1 MFRCTCSIPGEYLR
15 DSCFQNWNICHSELL
30 PYKLNLKRFLAFIH
44 HQQTQSWSYG
54 ELFVFRS
61 IWPKNVKGRLFWIV
75 RGKLSNYAKRKLLA
89 ITKTRRKQNVK
100 IQTNNHDH
108 VHAIWFASTSTSWSV
123 LSLHNVWNLIT
134 KLLNHQLFSVSRFF
148 STALTLKSDQHK
160 FCPDNANRQS
170 REKIMRI
177 NKMITKGKI
186 LWSFIKFSQLIV

>member
-1 MFRCTCSIPGEYLR
+1 MFRCTCSIPGKYLR

-30 PYKLNLKRFLAFIH
+30 PYRLNLKRFLAFIH

-100 IQTNNHDH
+100 IQTNNHDY

-134 KLLNHQLFSVSRFF
+134 KLINHQLFSVSRFF
-148 STALTLKSDQHK
+148 STVLTLRVTNINFLLTMQT
-160 FCPDNANRQS
+160 DNPGKRLWELIRWS
-170 REKIMRI
+170 P
-177 NKMITKGKI
+177 KGRYFN
-186 LWSFIKFSQLIV
+186 LLSNFPN